1 MEEKFGSG
9 RSMLRSDSFRAGCE
23 VPEPS
28 EYAGLIKQN
37 LKLARITMV
46 TGDAGKKANFPY
58 DYCGV

>member
-1 MEEKFGSG
+1 
-9 RSMLRSDSFRAGCE
+9 MLRSDSFRAGCE